1 MMADYSLIVTNYDVI
16 YIIYFLFVLAGIVT
30 VELPHNQSEQ
40 VIKIKPAVMLTFN
53 CSQRIDAIIMAG
65 GGAVSN
71 IMVEWLLLVI
81 KVDGTFDDSQ
91 QTVTNS
97 TDGYVIVLCVC
108 A

>member
-1 MMADYSLIVTNYDVI
+1 M
-16 YIIYFLFVLAGIVT
+16 T
-30 VELPHNQSEQ
+30 VELPSNESERI
-40 VIKIKPAVMLTFN
+40 IKIRPAVMLTLN

-81 KVDGTFDDSQ
+81 KIDGTFDDSQ

-97 TDGYVIVLCVC
+97 TDGYVIVLSVHT
-108 A
+108 

>member
-1 MMADYSLIVTNYDVI
+1 M
-16 YIIYFLFVLAGIVT
+16 T
-30 VELPHNQSEQ
+30 VELPHNQSERI
-40 VIKIKPAVMLTFN
+40 VRIRPAVMLTLN
-53 CSQRIDAIIMAG
+53 CSQRIDNIIMAG

-97 TDGYVIVLCVC
+97 TDGYVIV
-108 A
+108 